1 MDHIEQKKQQFCQAL
16 VDCMN
21 ADGHFASFSHVR
33 LTDLSPDGT
42 CTGVLDVAEDNLNYR
57 GIVHGGAL
65 ATLADTVAG
74 TAVAAATGCSC
85 VTVNYGFNFL
95 RPAVGSQI
103 TCSARPEKLGKHICV
118 MHADLFDGQN
128 TKVAAGEFTF
138 CVMEPLDQEAPYGRI
153 RE

>member
-1 MDHIEQKKQQFCQAL
+1 
-16 VDCMN
+16 MN
-21 ADGHFASFSHVR
+21 ADGHFATFSHVR
-33 LTDLSPDGT
+33 LTDLSPEGT
-42 CTGVLDVAEDNLNYR
+42 CTGVLDVTSDNLNHR

-103 TCSARPEKLGKHICV
+103 TCSARPEKIGKHICV
-118 MHADLFDGQN
+118 MHADLFDPQGN
-128 TKVAAGEFTF
+128 TVAAGEFTF
-138 CVMEPLDQEAPYGRI
+138 CVMEPLNTEAPYGRA
-153 RE
+153 